1 MTFFQAVAYFFREA
15 GVNLVRSLRVSL
27 LAIFTIAVSLYVGG
41 LFLLLSSNLS
51 ERVDEWRREARVIV
65 YLDPDAPGDEVDR
78 LRALAEE
85 PAWTTEVRLV
95 SPEEAQARFR
105 ELFPQLS
112 DLVGGSGE
120 TPLPASF
127 EIGYETESASPQEL
141 EAWTGAL
148 RESPA
153 ADLVDDD
160 RDWLA
165 QLDTVVRLVRTV
177 GFALGAV
184 LLTAAVFT
192 TASVIRLSA
201 YIHREEISIMR
212 LVGATEFYIRGP
224 FYTEGFLQ
232 GLVGAALAVLAL
244 FGTHQLILGEGDTLV
259 GSLLTLRFL
268 APSRIAAILALGA
281 AAGLTGALVS
291 LRREL
296 PKAATPEE
304 DTYDE

>member
-1 MTFFQAVAYFFREA
+1 MTFFQALAYFFREA

-41 LFLLLSSNLS
+41 LFLLLSSNLA
-51 ERVDEWRREARVIV
+51 ERVDQWRREARVIV
-65 YLDPDAPGDEVDR
+65 YLDPEAADEEEAH
-78 LRALAEE
+78 LRSLAGE
-85 PAWTTEVRLV
+85 PDWVTEVRRV

-112 DLVGGSGE
+112 DLVSGPAE
-120 TPLPASF
+120 SPLPASF
-127 EIGYETESASPQEL
+127 EIGYETGSVDSRDL
-141 EAWTGAL
+141 EAWTESL
-148 RESPA
+148 RASPA
-153 ADLVDDD
+153 AELVDDD

-212 LVGATEFYIRGP
+212 LVGATEFFIRGP

-232 GLVGAALAVLAL
+232 GLVGASLALLAL

-259 GSLLTLRFL
+259 GSLLTLHFL
-268 APSRIAAILALGA
+268 PPSRILTVLALGGL
-281 AAGLTGALVS
+281 AGLTGALVS

-296 PKAATPEE
+296 PKATPAEE
-304 DTYDE
+304 G